1 MYNDILTLYCYSTGE
16 ELRELTELES
26 FAYEQMTE
34 HDQTGVGAVP
44 GDSFGYPGVTVYA
57 A

>member
-1 MYNDILTLYCYSTGE
+1 MYSNILTLYCYSTGE
-16 ELRELTELES
+16 EIRELTELES
-26 FAYEQMTE
+26 FRYEQMVE

-44 GDSFGYPGVTVYA
+44 GESFGCPGVTVYA

>member
-16 ELRELTELES
+16 EIRELTELES
-26 FAYEQMTE
+26 HAYEQMIE

-44 GDSFGYPGVTVYA
+44 GDRFGVPGVTVYA